1 MGGDRV
7 LETDCRSPNR
17 KNQDEILRGRI
28 SRETRGSTLEA
39 GSTPGPDWVW
49 TRFRL
54 GLGKVATLCV
64 VRVCCLRQGN
74 AAAMRE
80 MLLGCRYGIRQVGEM
95 HRAAIDGLSVTT
107 PNMTDYNH
115 LVMHGKGYH
124 SQRR

>member
-1 MGGDRV
+1 MS
-7 LETDCRSPNR
+7 LPSE
-17 KNQDEILRGRI
+17 QI
-28 SRETRGSTLEA
+28 
-39 GSTPGPDWVW
+39 
-49 TRFRL
+49 
-54 GLGKVATLCV
+54 ATLCV